1 MIYRELKILLTAIM
15 FYTRIPVP
23 KTAGY
28 SEENLNRATR
38 YLPLV
43 GVLIGVSGALVFV
56 LINMLLGVQ
65 ISVLGSLVATVL
77 LTGAFHED
85 GLADFCD
92 GFGGGY
98 SKDQILKIMKD
109 SRIGTYGAIALVL
122 LFLSKILLLSEIWTA
137 YIPVV
142 LISAHALSRLNPV
155 ILIFSSSYVN
165 NTQES
170 KSKPVG
176 EKISAGIL
184 LIAATFGLSPLLF
197 LYLAEIPVLV
207 VIPSLIG
214 VQILILLI
222 FRYFVQKRIGG
233 YTGDVLGAL
242 QQISEIGYYLTF
254 LIVINLA

>member
-1 MIYRELKILLTAIM
+1 MINRELQIFLTAII

-23 KTAGY
+23 KNTGF

-43 GVLIGVSGALVFV
+43 GMLIGGSGALVFV
-56 LINMLLGVQ
+56 VMNMLLGVQ
-65 ISVLGSLVATVL
+65 ISVLISIVVMVL

-122 LFLSKILLLSEIWTA
+122 LFVSKILLLSEIWKDH
-137 YIPVV
+137 IPSV

-155 ILIFSSSYVN
+155 LLIFTSRYVGSAP
-165 NTQES
+165 QS

-176 EKISAGIL
+176 KKISVGVL
-184 LIAATFGLSPLLF
+184 LIAAFFGLAPLFF

-207 VIPSLIG
+207 MIPSLVG
-214 VQILILLI
+214 FQILILLI
-222 FRYFVQKRIGG
+222 FRFYIHRKIGG

-254 LIVINLA
+254 LTIIHFI